1 MRICGG
7 NKMKELATSMGITL
21 QHGDMACSQA
31 EGISENMVCDA
42 DLYGISDPVHYLD
55 AFFDEE
61 VDPIQAAKTIFNTVK
76 GGYACAARKEGTTYL
91 LRDPIGFKPLY
102 YRDRNFASR
111 NIVCGQPVLPGEVVQ
126 LPGTICYRHGLE
138 DRFTDDPAEVL
149 DILRKSTQQQID
161 KGSALMFS
169 GGIDST
175 LLAFLSNNLLVS
187 CGLETSQDIAGARQA
202 ASILGK
208 EILEIV
214 VSPRDIEKAIPHVCA
229 LLSEVTL
236 LNVEIGLLL
245 FFICQEYGGT
255 LLISGQGADEL
266 FGGYFKYEK
275 AYKEGAHVHS
285 MMREDLENIHLG
297 LERDYQVA
305 EHFSKT
311 VRYPYL
317 DIHLMETVLGIPTY
331 LHFIP
336 RRKEF
341 LRKVATLAGI
351 PRALVS
357 RPKKALQYG
366 SGIHQVV
373 RAHTSL
379 LNSLSHNHYQKESE
393 IGPVDRSRRG
403 R

>member
-7 NKMKELATSMGITL
+7 NKMKELAVSMGITL
-21 QHGDMACSQA
+21 EHGNMACSQA
-31 EGISENMVCDA
+31 EGISENIVCDA
-42 DLYGISDPVHYLD
+42 DLYGISDPVHYFD
-55 AFFDEE
+55 AFFEE
-61 VDPIQAAKTIFNTVK
+61 EKDPVEAAKTIFNTVK
-76 GGYACAARKEGTTYL
+76 GGYACAVKREGATYL
-91 LRDPIGFKPLY
+91 LRDPVGFKPLY
-102 YRDRNFASR
+102 YRDQNFASR

-126 LPGTICYRHGLE
+126 LPGTRCYRHNLM
-138 DRFTDDPAEVL
+138 DRFTDNPAEVL
-149 DILRKSTQQQID
+149 DILRESIQQQIE

-175 LLAFLSNNLLVS
+175 LLAFLSDSLLIS
-187 CGLETSQDIAGARQA
+187 CGLESSQDISNAREA

-214 VSPRDIEKAIPHVCA
+214 VSPQDIVRAIPHVCA
-229 LLSEVTL
+229 LLSHVTVL
-236 LNVEIGLLL
+236 HVEIGLLL
-245 FFICQEYGGT
+245 YFVCQEYKGT
-255 LLISGQGADEL
+255 VLISGQGADEL
-266 FGGYFKYEK
+266 FGGYFKYER
-275 AYKEGAHVHS
+275 AYREGVPISS

-305 EHFSKT
+305 EHFSKI

-317 DIHLMETVLGIPTY
+317 DISLMEAVMGIPSY

-341 LRKVATLAGI
+341 LRRMATLTGV
-351 PRALVS
+351 PRVLVS

-366 SGIHQVV
+366 SGIHHVI

-379 LNSLSHNHYQKESE
+379 LKSLSHTHNQKEM
-393 IGPVDRSRRG
+393 
-403 R
+403 

>member
-7 NKMKELATSMGITL
+7 NKMKELAVSMGITL

-31 EGISENMVCDA
+31 EGISGNMVCDA
-42 DLYGISDPVHYLD
+42 DLYGISDPAHYLD
-55 AFFDEE
+55 AFFEE
-61 VDPIQAAKTIFNTVK
+61 EKDFIEAAKTIFNTVK
-76 GGYACAARKEGTTYL
+76 GGYACAVTKEGTTYL
-91 LRDPIGFKPLY
+91 FRDPVGFKPLY
-102 YRDRNFASR
+102 YRDQNFASR

-126 LPGTICYRHGLE
+126 LPGTTCYRHNLE
-138 DRFTDDPAEVL
+138 GRFTDDPAEVL
-149 DILRKSTQQQID
+149 DILRESAQRQIE

-175 LLAFLSNNLLVS
+175 LLAFLSDSLLIN
-187 CGLETSQDIAGARQA
+187 CGLETSQDILNARQA

-214 VSPRDIEKAIPHVCA
+214 VSPQDIVRAIPHVCA
-229 LLSEVTL
+229 LLSHVTL
-236 LNVEIGLLL
+236 LHVEIGLLL
-245 FFICQEYGGT
+245 YFICQEYKGT
-255 LLISGQGADEL
+255 VLISGQGADEL

-275 AYKEGAHVHS
+275 AYKEGIPISS
-285 MMREDLENIHLG
+285 MMRKDLENIHLG

-317 DIHLMETVLGIPTY
+317 DIRLMETVLGIPSY

-379 LNSLSHNHYQKESE
+379 LNSLT
-393 IGPVDRSRRG
+393 
-403 R
+403 